1 MIRTPLIELKNIG
14 EAYKCRVYA
23 KLEYTLPTGT
33 HKDRATVLLVADA
46 IEKQYSDIGIA
57 STGNAAISL
66 SHYARNHGLQSYIF
80 CEKEIPPEKA
90 ALIAVNGANIFRY
103 SSYLESYIASNEYFS
118 MKHIYNCNPGINCL
132 TREAHRAIAKEIAEV
147 ITPDVIVCP
156 VNNASLLL
164 GIVKGFEEISQNP
177 MFIGTTAYETYV
189 NHSIKGTHLL
199 ERVHYENAC
208 SAHSISLVNV
218 DDDGTKKNMD
228 ELSVRGSLKVESAS
242 ATTLSPIRNPSFE
255 GKTICLILT
264 GKDRKVEEIIK

>member
-1 MIRTPLIELKNIG
+1 
-14 EAYKCRVYA
+14 
-23 KLEYTLPTGT
+23 
-33 HKDRATVLLVADA
+33 
-46 IEKQYSDIGIA
+46 
-57 STGNAAISL
+57 
-66 SHYARNHGLQSYIF
+66 
-80 CEKEIPPEKA
+80 
-90 ALIAVNGANIFRY
+90 
-103 SSYLESYIASNEYFS
+103 
-118 MKHIYNCNPGINCL
+118 
-132 TREAHRAIAKEIAEV
+132 
-147 ITPDVIVCP
+147 
-156 VNNASLLL
+156 
-164 GIVKGFEEISQNP
+164 